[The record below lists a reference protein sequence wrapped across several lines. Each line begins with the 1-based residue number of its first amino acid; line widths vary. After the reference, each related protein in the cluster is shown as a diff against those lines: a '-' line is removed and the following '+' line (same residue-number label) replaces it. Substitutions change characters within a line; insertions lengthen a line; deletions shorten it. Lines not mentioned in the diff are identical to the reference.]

1 MHAQGKLSLN
11 LDKPSPAYNW
21 TGTIEN
27 LEYRNG
33 RLAVDGEIETSGIA
47 QNLLLNIRS
56 QGTFEGQGIEL
67 GPDTQV
73 SAITGGYTL
82 APVSGIPRLVLSNI
96 QVEQGADTF
105 SGQGSSQ
112 PDGHIVLELTSGRK
126 QLRLTGMLLPIH
138 PESVPAR

>member
-1 MHAQGKLSLN
+1 MHAEGKLSLN
-11 LDKPSPAYNW
+11 LNNPSPVYSW
-21 TGTIEN
+21 TGAIEN

-33 RLAVDGEIETSGIA
+33 RLDLEGEIETSGTA

-67 GPDTQV
+67 GPDTEV
-73 SAITGGYTL
+73 SAITGGYKL
-82 APVSGIPRLVLSNI
+82 APVAGIPRLVLSNI

-105 SGQGSSQ
+105 SGQGASQ

-138 PESVPAR
+138 PEAGR

>member
-11 LDKPSPAYNW
+11 LAKPSPAYAW
-21 TGTIEN
+21 AGTIEN

-33 RLAVDGEIETSGIA
+33 RLDLEGELETNGIA
-47 QNLLLNIRS
+47 ESLLLNIRS
-56 QGTFEGQGIEL
+56 QGMFEGQGIEL
-67 GPDTQV
+67 GPETEV
-73 SAITGGYTL
+73 GAITGAYKI

-96 QVEQGADTF
+96 QVEQGSDTF

-138 PESVPAR
+138 PEAPPAR